1 MATIVTD
8 MEAHATE
15 RMVWA
20 IVSRLEREGQY
31 LTPTAVG
38 KIHQIITDCVPDRR
52 SEGTQKDLAELVRDR
67 VTRDDR

>member
-1 MATIVTD
+1 MSELIMD
-8 MEAHATE
+8 AHATD
-15 RMVWA
+15 RMVLG
-20 IVSRLEREGQY
+20 IQSRLEREGQY